1 MSSFSFLNNIQS
13 NGGIESYSNSKLE
26 YFDVSTGGS
35 GAGGGR
41 GGGAGGAGRDAGRG
55 GADAPVPDAPA
66 QVDAGGETEESAKLK
81 ISDIKDNYDFIISN
95 IDGFSSNNEKYNY
108 IHNQFSI
115 MESRYGP
122 INLTDNIKSLGGF
135 FTCDSSDIDGLKAS
149 IISFKNNLLT
159 DFPFKCDNHDMAIK
173 EYNINCNNGQITTYI
188 DALLIM
194 RIAFSYW
201 MYVLN
206 SCKDNII
213 NGSSS
218 QNTKDKSLH
227 LDHLDLNDQD
237 DDRKKRNDDEDEDDD
252 RKRNRDDDDD
262 YHDRKRN
269 RDDDD
274 DYHDRKK
281 RNNEDNDDYHD
292 RKKRNDED
300 NDDNKK
306 VKNTCYLKNNMSPLP
321 KDEDY
326 DYHEN
331 KKLSVGGIIA
341 FSLFIIIMILWVI
354 GGLSAFIMS
363 ILCFGYN
370 SNPGDNIIGLVIAI
384 LVGPFYWIYY
394 SYNKSYCNK

>member
-26 YFDVSTGGS
+26 YFDVSTGGAGAGAGVADAGGGRGGGARDG

-41 GGGAGGAGRDAGRG
+41 GGGAAGADADAGGGAAVVADAGAGGAGG
-55 GADAPVPDAPA
+55 G
-66 QVDAGGETEESAKLK
+66 GGETEESAKLK
-81 ISDIKDNYDFIISN
+81 FSDIKDNYDFIISN

-159 DFPFKCDNHDMAIK
+159 DFPFKCDNDDLAIK

-237 DDRKKRNDDEDEDDD
+237 DDRK
-252 RKRNRDDDDD
+252 RNRDDDDD

-269 RDDDD
+269 RDDDN
-274 DYHDRKK
+274 DYHDRK
-281 RNNEDNDDYHD
+281 RNRDD
-292 RKKRNDED
+292 E
-300 NDDNKK
+300 DDNKK

-341 FSLFIIIMILWVI
+341 FALIIIIMILWVI